1 MARILLQP
9 EARKAVLIGSLCSL
23 SYLAV
28 YIARNILGTV
38 SPQIEAEGI
47 FSKEIIGTLSSIY
60 FTCYACGQLV
70 NGLIGDRVKA
80 KYMISFGLALAGI
93 CNLLFPLLTSSVMTV
108 YVVTVPRLS
117 GLYELYGRFHRL
129 ERSDPCMVWSDG
141 HRCHCCPAL

>member
-1 MARILLQP
+1 MERINLRP
-9 EARKAVLIGSLCSL
+9 EARKAIMIGSLCSL

-47 FSKEIIGTLSSIY
+47 FAKEIIGTLSSIY

-80 KYMISFGLALAGI
+80 K
-93 CNLLFPLLTSSVMTV
+93 
-108 YVVTVPRLS
+108 
-117 GLYELYGRFHRL
+117 
-129 ERSDPCMVWSDG
+129 
-141 HRCHCCPAL
+141 